1 MEEQQHTIKIEHGIP
16 NNNNFGDKILTK
28 DKHQTNKTL
37 KLNRSDNSIWK
48 RVKPSRKSKIMYAAV
63 LKLLPTKGQ
72 WAKGVNQM
80 PEIFADYLFGIFLYM

>member
-1 MEEQQHTIKIEHGIP
+1 
-16 NNNNFGDKILTK
+16 
-28 DKHQTNKTL
+28 
-37 KLNRSDNSIWK
+37 
-48 RVKPSRKSKIMYAAV
+48 MYAAV